1 MADWLNA
8 LEPYWT
14 WLIVG
19 MLLATAE
26 IIMPGFFLIWFAAAA
41 ILTGVLA
48 FLLPISVAAQIG
60 LFAVLALGAVYAGRR
75 WFATNP
81 IISSDPKLNDR
92 GARLTGEIV
101 TVVVAIQDG
110 TGRVKVGDS
119 VWSARGADAGVGDRV
134 RVTGA
139 DGAVLLVEGAT
150 GSTSKMP

>member
-101 TVVVAIQDG
+101 TVLVAIQDG

-139 DGAVLLVEGAT
+139 DGAVLLVEGVT
-150 GSTSKMP
+150 GSISKMP